1 MISSINIYRFSEK
14 IVIFFPFVYYPSSDD
29 WENIRKSLEDF
40 NKSLDLDNDFI
51 PSLLGKELSLSSN
64 NGWKLFYKISIKR
77 QKCIIFQDSNA
88 KFSKPKLKM

>member
-1 MISSINIYRFSEK
+1 MINYIIYKYISKFSEK
-14 IVIFFPFVYYPSSDD
+14 IVIFFPFIYYPTSDD
-29 WENIRKSLEDF
+29 WENIRKSLEAF

-64 NGWKLFYKISIKR
+64 NGWN
-77 QKCIIFQDSNA
+77 SNA

>member
-1 MISSINIYRFSEK
+1 MIDDIIYKHIFKVSEK

-51 PSLLGKELSLSSN
+51 PSLLGKELSLS
-64 NGWKLFYKISIKR
+64 LDEYKISCFTKY
-77 QKCIIFQDSNA
+77 Q
-88 KFSKPKLKM
+88 

>member
-1 MISSINIYRFSEK
+1 MIL
-14 IVIFFPFVYYPSSDD
+14 FPFVYYPSSDD

-64 NGWKLFYKISIKR
+64 NRWN
-77 QKCIIFQDSNA
+77 SNT

>member
-1 MISSINIYRFSEK
+1 M
-14 IVIFFPFVYYPSSDD
+14 VILFPFVYYTWSDD

-64 NGWKLFYKISIKR
+64 NGWKLFYKVSIKR
-77 QKCIIFQDSNA
+77 
-88 KFSKPKLKM
+88 